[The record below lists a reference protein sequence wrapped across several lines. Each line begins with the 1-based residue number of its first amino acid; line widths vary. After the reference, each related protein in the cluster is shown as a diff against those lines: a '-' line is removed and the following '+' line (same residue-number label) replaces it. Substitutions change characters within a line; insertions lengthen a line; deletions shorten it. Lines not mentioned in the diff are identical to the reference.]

1 MEREDDVQLIQRILS
16 GDDVAFSILVDK
28 YQKSVHA
35 LVWRKIGD
43 FHYAE
48 EITQDTFLQVYK
60 KLPTLRDPYQFAG
73 WLYVM
78 ANRRCLDW
86 LRKQK
91 STMQSLED
99 TRVDEVEKLSYTH
112 YLSEHR
118 EAEAEERRREVV
130 KKLLEKLP
138 ESERTVMTLF
148 YLGEMTMK
156 EISKFLGVSV
166 KTISSRLSRARKR
179 LREKEEALVQ
189 EVLGSVQISAN
200 LTQNVMQQV
209 TDLKLTP
216 PSATK
221 PLLPWAAFGTA
232 VVLVTLLMLSVSNQ
246 YSAHFQKP
254 YSFEAESEPTVE
266 IIDAP
271 IVLETDAK
279 PSVRN
284 QIGQVTTISKSNS
297 AGLQVSE
304 KVSTPN
310 TSENSL
316 RLSDRPSIVERV
328 ENRTYPSVFGMWD
341 HQLLNYPRPDNI
353 WEWSY
358 HKEMLSY
365 HDLFVVGSFR
375 SAQWHFTPDGS
386 QLLVAEGE
394 HIQNERS
401 EVQKLNPNHLLLAAI
416 YYYGAPPE
424 VYPEDWPYWLRDENG
439 DRIQDVGWGELLID
453 WTYPSAQNHF
463 VQQAVAIAK
472 SGIYDGMFLNW
483 WNENSTNPHL
493 NYTYDEWEARIS
505 MLRRM
510 REAVGDDFLIIV
522 NTNQSKA
529 RCSAPYING
538 AFIGSLW
545 DNEDGYLTHAGLQE
559 IESTLLWS
567 EKNLREPQIN
577 ALEVFAVPTEPLDSP
592 LNKQMMRVTTT
603 LTLTHSDGY
612 VLFSV
617 GRTEAQLE
625 GHARLENVDHHSKYY
640 YRFYDAPLGR
650 PIGGDE
656 TKGQLYDDSE
666 GVFIREFTNGWA
678 VYNRSGK
685 QQKIRLPE
693 QASAVTSGVTG
704 VNHTLSDLDG
714 EIYLK

>member
-1 MEREDDVQLIQRILS
+1 MEKESDVQLIERILS
-16 GDDVAFSILVDK
+16 GDEAAFDVLVQRH
-28 YQKSVHA
+28 QKSVHA
-35 LVWRKIGD
+35 LAWRKIGD
-43 FHYAE
+43 FHDAE

-60 KLPTLRDPYQFAG
+60 SLPTLKDPYKFAG
-73 WLYVM
+73 WLYVI
-78 ANRRCLDW
+78 ANRLCIDRM
-86 LRKQK
+86 RQK
-91 STMQSLED
+91 NLTIQSLED
-99 TRVDEVEKLSYTH
+99 TPMEEVENASYTH
-112 YLSEHR
+112 HVSEQQKT
-118 EAEAEERRREVV
+118 EITERRRAIV
-130 KKLLEKLP
+130 KTLLKKLP

-148 YLGEMTMK
+148 YLGEMTVQ
-156 EISKFLGVSV
+156 EISKFLGVSASAIH
-166 KTISSRLSRARKR
+166 KRMYRARKR
-179 LREKEEALVQ
+179 LQEEEALLVQ
-189 EVLGSVQISAN
+189 EVLSGVQIPASVS
-200 LTQNVMQQV
+200 QNIMQRIA
-209 TDLKLTP
+209 DI
-216 PSATK
+216 K
-221 PLLPWAAFGTA
+221 PLPQTTPKPVIPWIAFGTA
-232 VVLVTLLMLSVSNQ
+232 FLLLALLLGTSNQ
-246 YSAHFQKP
+246 YLTRFQRP
-254 YSFEAESEPTVE
+254 YSFEAQSEPTVE

-284 QIGQVTTISKSNS
+284 QIGRTTTISKSNS

-358 HKEMLSY
+358 HKDMLSY

-375 SAQWHFTPDGS
+375 SAQWRFTPDGP
-386 QLLVAEGE
+386 QLLVAEVE
-394 HIQNERS
+394 HLQNERS

-439 DRIQDVGWGELLID
+439 DRIQDIGWGELLID
-453 WTYPSAQNHF
+453 WTYPSAQDHF

-472 SGIYDGMFLNW
+472 CGIYDGMFLDW

-493 NYTYDEWEARIS
+493 NYTYDEWKARIS

-603 LTLTHSDGY
+603 LALTHSDGY

-650 PIGGDE
+650 PIEGDE
-656 TKGQLYDDSE
+656 TKGQLYDDRE

-685 QQKIRLPE
+685 VQRIRLPE

>member
-1 MEREDDVQLIQRILS
+1 MEREDDVHLIQKVLS
-16 GDDVAFSILVDK
+16 GDDGAFSILVKK

-99 TRVDEVEKLSYTH
+99 THVDEVEKLSYTH
-112 YLSEHR
+112 YLSECR
-118 EAEAEERRREVV
+118 EAEVEERRREIV

-189 EVLGSVQISAN
+189 EVLGGVQISAN

-209 TDLKLTP
+209 ADLKLSP

-246 YSAHFQKP
+246 YLAHFQKP

-284 QIGQVTTISKSNS
+284 QIGQTTTISKSSS

-304 KVSTPN
+304 KVSTLN
-310 TSENSL
+310 ASENSL
-316 RLSDRPSIVERV
+316 RLSDRLSIVERV

-375 SAQWHFTPDGS
+375 SAQWRVTPDGP
-386 QLLVAEGE
+386 QLLVAEVE

-416 YYYGAPPE
+416 YYYGASPE

-453 WTYPSAQNHF
+453 WTHPNAQDHF

-472 SGIYDGMFLNW
+472 CGIYDGIFLDW

-493 NYTYDEWEARIS
+493 NYTYDEWETRIS

-510 REAVGDDFLIIV
+510 REAAGGDFLIIV
-522 NTNQSKA
+522 NTNRSKA
-529 RCSAPYING
+529 RRSARYING

-545 DNEDGYLTHAGLQE
+545 DSEDGYLTHAGLQE
-559 IESTLLWS
+559 RESTLLWS
-567 EKNLREPQIN
+567 EKNLCEPQIN

-592 LNKQMMRVTTT
+592 LNKQMMRVTTA

-656 TKGQLYDDSE
+656 TKGQLYDDRE

-685 QQKIRLPE
+685 AQKIQLPM
-693 QASAVTSGVTG
+693 QATGVKSGVTG
-704 VNHTLSDLDG
+704 MNHTLSDLDG

>member
-1 MEREDDVQLIQRILS
+1 M
-16 GDDVAFSILVDK
+16 
-28 YQKSVHA
+28 
-35 LVWRKIGD
+35 
-43 FHYAE
+43 
-48 EITQDTFLQVYK
+48 
-60 KLPTLRDPYQFAG
+60 
-73 WLYVM
+73 
-78 ANRRCLDW
+78 
-86 LRKQK
+86 
-91 STMQSLED
+91 
-99 TRVDEVEKLSYTH
+99 
-112 YLSEHR
+112 
-118 EAEAEERRREVV
+118 
-130 KKLLEKLP
+130 
-138 ESERTVMTLF
+138 
-148 YLGEMTMK
+148 
-156 EISKFLGVSV
+156 
-166 KTISSRLSRARKR
+166 
-179 LREKEEALVQ
+179 
-189 EVLGSVQISAN
+189 
-200 LTQNVMQQV
+200 
-209 TDLKLTP
+209 
-216 PSATK
+216 
-221 PLLPWAAFGTA
+221 
-232 VVLVTLLMLSVSNQ
+232 
-246 YSAHFQKP
+246 
-254 YSFEAESEPTVE
+254 
-266 IIDAP
+266 
-271 IVLETDAK
+271 
-279 PSVRN
+279 
-284 QIGQVTTISKSNS
+284 
-297 AGLQVSE
+297 
-304 KVSTPN
+304 
-310 TSENSL
+310 
-316 RLSDRPSIVERV
+316 
-328 ENRTYPSVFGMWD
+328 
-341 HQLLNYPRPDNI
+341 
-353 WEWSY
+353 
-358 HKEMLSY
+358 
-365 HDLFVVGSFR
+365 
-375 SAQWHFTPDGS
+375 
-386 QLLVAEGE
+386 LVAEGE

-439 DRIQDVGWGELLID
+439 GRIQDVGWGELLID
-453 WTYPSAQNHF
+453 WTHPSAQDHF
-463 VQQAVAIAK
+463 VQQTVAIAK
-472 SGIYDGMFLNW
+472 CGIYDGIFLDW

-493 NYTYDEWEARIS
+493 NYIYDEWETRTS

-617 GRTEAQLE
+617 GRAEAQLE

-650 PIGGDE
+650 PIGGNE

-678 VYNRSGK
+678 VYNRSGTA
-685 QQKIRLPE
+685 QKIQLPM
-693 QASAVTSGVTG
+693 QATGVTSGVPG